1 MENEMLKVIT
11 QTVFTAG
18 VFIFLYSIFMFE
30 RPSIKVS
37 VFGAFIMGCCLVILL
52 GYF

>member
-18 VFIFLYSIFMFE
+18 VFIFLYGIFMFE
-30 RPSIKVS
+30 RPNILVTI
-37 VFGAFIMGCCLVILL
+37 FIIAP
-52 GYF
+52 